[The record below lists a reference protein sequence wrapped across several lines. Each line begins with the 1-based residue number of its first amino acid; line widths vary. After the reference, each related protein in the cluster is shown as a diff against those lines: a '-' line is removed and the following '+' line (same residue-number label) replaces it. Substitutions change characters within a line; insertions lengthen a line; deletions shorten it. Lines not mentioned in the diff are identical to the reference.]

1 MASTAKA
8 KEALMKTCLN
18 ALVFFLAFLIFMG
31 CTNLLPST
39 KVMVKS
45 PWKDFDDAKL
55 DYEKINPGITTVA
68 ELAKLG
74 FNPYQVPNIRIMNA
88 TDIINIFMPNP
99 SIRIEM
105 LDPGI
110 QKCIES
116 KDRCTG
122 YKIEPTLQDSKRI
135 GGFWA
140 DLFGFKRHTLT
151 TGWEFRGL
159 ITIVDDVVTYR
170 DLAGGRPLIK
180 VEEVVV
186 KPLGP
191 LQEIGGVIMTEA
203 PKLW

>member
-1 MASTAKA
+1 MR
-8 KEALMKTCLN
+8 TCLN

-39 KVMVKS
+39 KVTVKS

-68 ELAKLG
+68 ELTKLG

-140 DLFGFKRHTLT
+140 DLFGFKRDTVT

-159 ITIVDDVVTYR
+159 ITIVDNVVTYR
-170 DLAGGRPLIK
+170 DPAGGRPSISTQDIQK
-180 VEEVVV
+180 

-191 LQEIGGVIMTEA
+191 LQDIGGIIPGVV
-203 PKLW
+203 PSLVR